1 MNVRILLVDDHK
13 ITRDGLRSMFEKLPD
28 TEVVGEAESGREAVK
43 LTRELK
49 PDVIIM
55 DISMPDLNG
64 IDATQQIL
72 AESPKIKVI
81 ALSMYSDRRYVIG
94 MLKAGV
100 SGYLLKSCAFDEL
113 ANAVNTVVKNQSYIS
128 PQIADTVMQ
137 DYTRN
142 LTIDDSSTV
151 STLTPREREVL
162 QLIAEGLTSSQIAS
176 RLFVSEKTVSTH
188 RRQIMEKLNI
198 YSVAELTKYAL
209 REGLTSLES

>member
-1 MNVRILLVDDHK
+1 MTIRILLVDDHK
-13 ITRDGLRSMFEKLPD
+13 ITRDGLRSMFEKLPGM
-28 TEVVGEAESGREAVK
+28 EVVGEAESGRAAVK

>member
-1 MNVRILLVDDHK
+1 MTIRILLVDDHK

-28 TEVVGEAESGREAVK
+28 MEVVGEAETGREGMK
-43 LTRELK
+43 LSRELI
-49 PDVIIM
+49 PDVVIM

-64 IDATQQIL
+64 IDATRQIL

-113 ANAVNTVVKNQSYIS
+113 ANAVNAVVKNQSYIS

-142 LTIDDSSTV
+142 LTIDDTSTV
-151 STLTPREREVL
+151 SALTPREREVL
-162 QLIAEGLTSSQIAS
+162 QLIAEGLTSTKIAS